1 MKTFT
6 VKQLAKQC
14 KVDQKVARR
23 RLRDAID
30 VSDLNA
36 LLVGS
41 GTRWVFPMR
50 AKAKVLA
57 VIKA

>member
-23 RLRDAID
+23 RLRDAIG
-30 VSDLNA
+30 DLDA

-50 AKAKVLA
+50 AKAKILA